1 MALHLIILPF
11 HNFTCRSYD
20 SLSLQF
26 IEFLGFNLPGVACED
41 SLSLFPCH
49 AFGPEA
55 F

>member
-1 MALHLIILPF
+1 MVLHVIILPF

-20 SLSLQF
+20 IPSSDF
-26 IEFLGFNLPGVACED
+26 IEFLGFDLPGVSCED

-49 AFGPEA
+49 AFGPEV